1 MTNLPS
7 RRPRD
12 GLAREKG
19 ARGSDKIGM
28 RESFIGPSCTTPS
41 RSWYVPKYPFQIR
54 MKAATKVVAMTSFAR
69 FL

>member
-1 MTNLPS
+1 LINLPS

-19 ARGSDKIGM
+19 ASGSDKIGM
-28 RESFIGPSCTTPS
+28 MESFIGPSCTTLS
-41 RSWYVPKYPFQIR
+41 RSWYVPKYPFQMRI
-54 MKAATKVVAMTSFAR
+54 KAATAVVAATSLKR